1 MQTTSNTWRV
11 TTFGHHTTTS
21 VRTLETNRFA
31 RGTLPMKSSNGRKL
45 PDPVVWFNGA
55 RTEDL
60 SDKVSNA
67 FIRQREA
74 HPARS
79 NNLRT
84 NIPAEKLGAGGS
96 ASIADHIE
104 SELTGAASDLDTNA
118 SDPLQSDDAIEPDLI
133 FAKGTAPISGHS
145 EARRS
150 SGKGATGRTKLVG
163 VDLWT
168 IVLGTLVLSIGAQYV
183 LQGFGLATI

>member
-21 VRTLETNRFA
+21 VRTQEAIRFA

-45 PDPVVWFNGA
+45 PDPVVWFDGA
-55 RTEDL
+55 KTEDL
-60 SDKVSNA
+60 SEKISMA
-67 FIRQREA
+67 FIEKREA

-79 NNLRT
+79 TNLRT
-84 NIPAEKLGAGGS
+84 NIPTEKLGAGGS
-96 ASIADHIE
+96 DSIADHIE
-104 SELTGAASDLDTNA
+104 SELTGVSSELDTNA
-118 SDPLQSDDAIEPDLI
+118 SAPLQSDDAIEPDLI
-133 FAKGTAPISGHS
+133 FAKGSTPVLGHS
-145 EARRS
+145 KARQASR
-150 SGKGATGRTKLVG
+150 KGATGRTKLVG

-183 LQGFGLATI
+183 LQGFGLTTI